1 MVPVLH
7 SMSKEMK
14 ENINELK
21 IKVFNDDVNL
31 YLNPTEGILASK
43 NTPVWT
49 VSSNPEAPEGLQYKQ
64 VPKVCVFQLL
74 YLYNSKKKYAR
85 WSYEKMSFLLL
96 SSRHRLWIL

>member
-1 MVPVLH
+1 MPVLH
-7 SMSKEMK
+7 RMSKEMK

-49 VSSNPEAPEGLQYKQ
+49 VSSNPEALEGLQYKQ
-64 VPKVCVFQLL
+64 VPKVCVFQFL
-74 YLYNSKKKYAR
+74 YLYNSKKKIC
-85 WSYEKMSFLLL
+85 EMEL
-96 SSRHRLWIL
+96 

>member
-7 SMSKEMK
+7 RMSKDEEMK
-14 ENINELK
+14 EDINELK

-31 YLNPTEGILASK
+31 YLNPTEGILANK

-64 VPKVCVFQLL
+64 IPKVCVSQLL
-74 YLYNSKKKYAR
+74 YLYNSKKNTAR
-85 WSYEKMSFLLL
+85 WMYEKISL
-96 SSRHRLWIL
+96 